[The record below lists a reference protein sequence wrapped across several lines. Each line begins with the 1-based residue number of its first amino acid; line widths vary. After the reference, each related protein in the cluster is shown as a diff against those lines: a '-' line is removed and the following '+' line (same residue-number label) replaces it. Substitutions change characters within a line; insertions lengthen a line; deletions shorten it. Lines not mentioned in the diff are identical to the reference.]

1 MLDRIIYNVSPA
13 GQMWKVT
20 LEGSD
25 HIWGPF
31 NSKHDALEFA
41 KGLVNLNSLGQVR
54 SEKRNGK
61 FQTNYIYDEVLFP
74 PNSRRQLARA

>member
-1 MLDRIIYNVSPA
+1 MLDRIIYNVSSA
-13 GQMWKVT
+13 GQAWKVT

-41 KGLVNLNSLGQVR
+41 KGLVNLNSSWPGKVR
-54 SEKRNGK
+54 KKKRK
-61 FQTNYIYDEVLFP
+61 ISD
-74 PNSRRQLARA
+74 